1 MNRNNSHLCR
11 SMLPTIQRVAGK
23 DEIRYKPA
31 TTGSE
36 DFSYFS
42 RRFQFIPSL
51 WKCTLKKPLSESKA
65 NHNPGFQVDE
75 ASLKFVTRLECNLL
89 YDYLKNLS

>member
-1 MNRNNSHLCR
+1 
-11 SMLPTIQRVAGK
+11 MLPTIQRVEGK
-23 DEIRYKPA
+23 DEICYKPA

-42 RRFQFIPSL
+42 REVPGLYLHFGSAP
-51 WKCTLKKPLSESKA
+51 LKKPLSESKA

-75 ASLKFVTRLECNLL
+75 ASLKFATRLECNLL